1 MPSASELE
9 VAEIQGEA
17 FAKILL
23 RANP

>member
-17 FAKILL
+17 FAKVLL
-23 RANP
+23 RGNF